1 MCGVCCGR
9 QGDGVVGRVVTGH
22 DERGRSAVVSD
33 DEAFAIAYGST
44 GGLLHVLWGR
54 DDVADFPD
62 AGTQPRWRG
71 SSVPP
76 GGCRIVVFELPPG
89 ETNDLDAYVTEGM
102 TEFADPTRPGMH
114 ATSTTDFDI
123 ILNGTVG
130 LELDDGEVILQPGD
144 IVVQN
149 GTLHRWHNRGST
161 VARIVGGGHGL
172 LLVLSCSVAPPP
184 VLTSV
189 RGRMSPARHPR
200 RTGSVER
207 PFDGSSL

>member
-1 MCGVCCGR
+1 V
-9 QGDGVVGRVVTGH
+9 
-22 DERGRSAVVSD
+22 
-33 DEAFAIAYGST
+33 
-44 GGLLHVLWGR
+44 GR
-54 DDVADFPD
+54 DDVAHFPD

-71 SSVPP
+71 SSAPP

-89 ETNDLDAYVTEGM
+89 ETNDAR
-102 TEFADPTRPGMH
+102 DP
-114 ATSTTDFDI
+114 TTDFDI

-130 LELDDGEVILQPGD
+130 FELDDGEVIPQSGD

-149 GTLHRWHNRGST
+149 GNLHRWHNRGST
-161 VARIVGGGHGL
+161 VARIVAGGHGL